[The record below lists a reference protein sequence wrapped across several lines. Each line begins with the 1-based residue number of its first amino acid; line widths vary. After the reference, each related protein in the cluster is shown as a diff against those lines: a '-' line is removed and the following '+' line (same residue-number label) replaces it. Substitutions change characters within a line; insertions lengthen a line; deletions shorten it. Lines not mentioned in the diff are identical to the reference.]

1 MTVVTTSIM
10 MLIPNKRM
18 YRNAPSSFR
27 SKRTKVY
34 KKTHSHTC
42 CTTPQTSTAE
52 SYYYRLL
59 ITARVHVLGI

>member
-34 KKTHSHTC
+34 KKHTH
-42 CTTPQTSTAE
+42 TPVALHPKHLQPS
-52 SYYYRLL
+52 L
-59 ITARVHVLGI
+59 IIIVC